1 MKYCFPS
8 GNLHGKRKNIYIKEK
23 IQCQSKLAL
32 CITGITLR
40 KQE

>member
-1 MKYCFPS
+1 MAKE
-8 GNLHGKRKNIYIKEK
+8 KKNIKEK

-40 KQE
+40 EQE